1 MVAGGGV
8 LIVVVALGASA
19 WFGLNQPAALPAAG
33 AAAAAAEPA
42 PDAGLTVHVSGAV
55 VHPGLVNV
63 PSGARIADVVS
74 AAGGALPDADLRALN
89 LAAPVRD
96 GEQVAVPGQS
106 EAVAVGGGAVDG
118 DGRVRINLADAIE
131 LQALPG
137 VGPVL
142 AERIVAHRDDRGPFA
157 VVEDLLD
164 VSGIGEGKLAS
175 LRDSVVVP

>member
-106 EAVAVGGGAVDG
+106 EAAAVGGGAVDG

-142 AERIVAHRDDRGPFA
+142 AERIVAHRDERGPFA

>member
-8 LIVVVALGASA
+8 LILVVALGAAA
-19 WFGLNQPAALPAAG
+19 WFGLSQPASLPAAD
-33 AAAAAAEPA
+33 AAALEPA
-42 PDAGLTVHVSGAV
+42 ADGGLTVHVSGAV
-55 VHPGLVNV
+55 VNPGLVNV

-96 GEQVAVPGQS
+96 GEQIAVPGRS
-106 EAVAVGGGAVDG
+106 EAVAVGGGAVDAT
-118 DGRVRINLADAIE
+118 GRVRINLADAVE

-142 AERIVAHRDDRGPFA
+142 AERILAYRDEHGPFA
-157 VVEDLLD
+157 AAEDLLD
-164 VSGIGEGKLAS
+164 VSGIGESKLSS

>member
-8 LIVVVALGASA
+8 LIVVVALGAAA
-19 WFGLNQPAALPAAG
+19 WFGLSQPASLPAAD
-33 AAAAAAEPA
+33 AAAVESAA
-42 PDAGLTVHVSGAV
+42 DGGLTVHVSGAV
-55 VHPGLVNV
+55 VNPGLVSV

-96 GEQVAVPGQS
+96 GEQIAVPGRS
-106 EAVAVGGGAVDG
+106 EAVAAGGGAVDAA
-118 DGRVRINLADAIE
+118 GRVRINRADAVE

-142 AERIVAHRDDRGPFA
+142 AERILAYRDEHGPFA
-157 VVEDLLD
+157 SVEDLLD
-164 VSGIGEGKLAS
+164 VSGIGEGKLSS

>member
-8 LIVVVALGASA
+8 LIVVVALGAAA

-33 AAAAAAEPA
+33 ATAAESA
-42 PDAGLTVHVSGAV
+42 PDAALTVHVSGAV

-142 AERIVAHRDDRGPFA
+142 AERILAHRDENGPFA

-175 LRDSVVVP
+175 LRDSVAVP

>member
-1 MVAGGGV
+1 VP
-8 LIVVVALGASA
+8 IALAD
-19 WFGLNQPAALPAAG
+19 
-33 AAAAAAEPA
+33 
-42 PDAGLTVHVSGAV
+42 DAGLTVHVSGAV
-55 VHPGLVNV
+55 AQPGLVNV
-63 PSGARIADVVS
+63 PAGARIADAVS

-106 EAVAVGGGAVDG
+106 ESLADGGAAVDG
-118 DGRVRINLADAIE
+118 AGRVRINVADAVE

-142 AERIVAHRDDRGPFA
+142 AERIVSHRDEHGSFA
-157 VVEDLLD
+157 AVEDLLD